1 MEYKISPAVEE
12 NYKQQIARLEEIEPQ
27 QLRFKAGD
35 VLSYQDL
42 KDYLYC
48 LARLKEIE
56 LYNNKNWVYYSN
68 LDNTFKQKQI
78 TIKLP
83 VVTEKS
89 FFDFIVYQAKF
100 EPLKDNEG
108 LVRIKEISMNKNFK
122 IKGAKTN
129 EK

>member
-1 MEYKISPAVEE
+1 MEYKISQVVEE
-12 NYKQQIARLEEIEPQ
+12 NYRQQIERLEEIKPQ
-27 QLRFKAGD
+27 QLQFKAGD
-35 VLSYQDL
+35 ILSYQDL

-68 LDNTFKQKQI
+68 LDNNFKKNQI

-83 VVTEKS
+83 VITKDT

-100 EPLKDNEG
+100 EPLDQEG
-108 LVRIKEISMNKNFK
+108 LVKIKEISMNKNFK
-122 IKGAKTN
+122 IKGAKSN

>member
-1 MEYKISPAVEE
+1 MEYKISQVVEE
-12 NYKQQIARLEEIEPQ
+12 NYKQQIERLEEIKPQ

-35 VLSYQDL
+35 ILSYQDL

-68 LDNTFKQKQI
+68 LDNNFKKNQI

-83 VVTEKS
+83 VITKDT

-100 EPLKDNEG
+100 EPLKDNED
-108 LVRIKEISMNKNFK
+108 LVKIKEISMNKNFK

>member
-1 MEYKISPAVEE
+1 MEYKISSTVEE
-12 NYKQQIARLEEIEPQ
+12 NYKQQIERLEEIKPQ
-27 QLRFKAGD
+27 QLQFKAGD

-68 LDNTFKQKQI
+68 LDNSFKNNQI
-78 TIKLP
+78 VFKLP
-83 VVTEKS
+83 VITKDT
-89 FFDFIVYQAKF
+89 FFDFIVYQAKY
-100 EPLKDNEG
+100 EPLKDQEG
-108 LVRIKEISMNKNFK
+108 LVKIEEISMNKNFK
-122 IKGAKTN
+122 IKGAKNN

>member
-1 MEYKISPAVEE
+1 MEYKISQAIEE
-12 NYKQQIARLEEIEPQ
+12 NYKQQIERLEEIEPQ
-27 QLRFKAGD
+27 QLQFKAGD

-68 LDNTFKQKQI
+68 LDNSFKNNQI
-78 TIKLP
+78 VIKLP
-83 VVTEKS
+83 VITKDT
-89 FFDFIVYQAKF
+89 FFDFIVYQARF

-108 LVRIKEISMNKNFK
+108 LVKIEEISMNKNFK
-122 IKGAKTN
+122 IKGANNN

>member
-1 MEYKISPAVEE
+1 MEYKISPAIEE
-12 NYKQQIARLEEIEPQ
+12 NYRQQIERLEEIQPQ
-27 QLRFKAGD
+27 QLQFKAGD

-68 LDNTFKQKQI
+68 LDNSFKEKQI

-83 VVTEKS
+83 VITKDT

-108 LVRIKEISMNKNFK
+108 LVKIEEISMNKNFK
-122 IKGAKTN
+122 IKG

>member
-1 MEYKISPAVEE
+1 MEYKISQVVEE
-12 NYKQQIARLEEIEPQ
+12 NYRQQIERLEEIKPQ

-68 LDNTFKQKQI
+68 LDNNFKKNQI

-83 VVTEKS
+83 VITKDT
-89 FFDFIVYQAKF
+89 FFDFIVYQAKY
-100 EPLKDNEG
+100 EPVKDNDG
-108 LVRIKEISMNKNFK
+108 LVRIKGISMNKNFK
-122 IKGAKTN
+122 IKGANTN

>member
-1 MEYKISPAVEE
+1 MEYKISQAVEE
-12 NYKQQIARLEEIEPQ
+12 NYKQQIERLEEIKPQ

-35 VLSYQDL
+35 ILSYQDL

-68 LDNTFKQKQI
+68 LDNNFKKNQI

-83 VVTEKS
+83 VITKDT

-100 EPLKDNEG
+100 EPLKDNED
-108 LVRIKEISMNKNFK
+108 LVKIKEISMNKNFK